1 MGALTETSAKRP
13 KLLKVDAGGPIW
25 VVSPASAKKQP
36 VRNTRPAVS
45 GVPDKKDAAMA
56 VNPIEFVNEVRQEV
70 SKVTWPTFREVWI
83 TTILVGIMVT
93 VASLFFLLADQ
104 ILGSFVKVI
113 LSLGS

>member
-1 MGALTETSAKRP
+1 
-13 KLLKVDAGGPIW
+13 
-25 VVSPASAKKQP
+25 
-36 VRNTRPAVS
+36 
-45 GVPDKKDAAMA
+45 MA

-104 ILGSFVKVI
+104 ILGSLVKVI
-113 LSLGS
+113 LSLGT